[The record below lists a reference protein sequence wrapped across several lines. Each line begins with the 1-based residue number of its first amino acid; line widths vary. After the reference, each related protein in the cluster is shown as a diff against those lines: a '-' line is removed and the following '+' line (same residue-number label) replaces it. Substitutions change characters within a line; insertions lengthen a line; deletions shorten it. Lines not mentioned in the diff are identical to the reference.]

1 MGVFILIL
9 LLGTSSPAQ
18 EVDLQPRPEAIY
30 VESIQGNI
38 VPIDLINSG
47 GGSLLRTI
55 LRSRERNPLP
65 LGEGGAKRRV
75 RAQASRK
82 S

>member
-9 LLGTSSPAQ
+9 WLGTSSPAQ